1 MTDIGT
7 NAPTAP
13 GQRLGP
19 PTTGQRVGFVLAV
32 LLGLSDVASVAAPTP
47 DGEVGPPFVV
57 LVVGALFG
65 LATLVGVGLAWARR
79 SRVAVRVAAGS
90 RVLSLL
96 LGLPVFFVDGLPPA
110 VRVVSAVAAVLT
122 IVAVVLML
130 SGPRAGAQR

>member
-13 GQRLGP
+13 GQHLGP
-19 PTTGQRVGFVLAV
+19 ATTGQRIGFVLAV
-32 LLGLSDVASVAAPTP
+32 LLGLSDVVSIGSPTP

-57 LVVGALFG
+57 LVVGALLG

-96 LGLPVFFVDGLPPA
+96 LGLPVFFVEGLSP
-110 VRVVSAVAAVLT
+110 VIRVVSAVAAVVT
-122 IVAVVLML
+122 IAAVVLML
-130 SGPRAGAQR
+130 SGPRNAARR